1 MVRSVLLAA
10 ALVAC
15 GGPST
20 PPVRRPAA
28 APAPQADPDGPHRA
42 DVTAQVRPFLDA
54 EVVSSLVV
62 GIYDQGRTEIYGFGA
77 GPGGAPPTGKTL
89 YEIGSITKVYTS
101 LMLAD
106 AVQRREV
113 ALDTPVSDLLPP
125 GVAVPIRDHVAITL
139 EQLAL
144 HTSGLPRLPPSLRG
158 APPADPYGVYHEDAL
173 YADLA
178 HTELQATPGTAM
190 SYSNYG
196 AGLLGFALGRR
207 IGGGYAKAL
216 GDRVLRPLG
225 LHDTY
230 VVPPPGV
237 PDRAQG
243 TDDDLRPAA
252 PWTFD
257 ALAGAGAILSNVRDQ
272 LKLIDAELD
281 AAAGAMTPLRP
292 AMRLTQETRP
302 GAITTLG
309 WQLDRDG
316 RYWHNGGTGGFH
328 AFVSFDPRT
337 RRGVVVLAATSTS
350 LVDHLGGS
358 LFKVLAGEAP
368 KPAEFPAPAQL
379 APLVGTYNF
388 SGQKLTVRATGKR
401 LYIEGPGE
409 PPRRLM
415 PLSSTEFYI
424 EALQAV
430 AVFQKDG
437 DKIARLVFAIGDNTF
452 TAPRVE

>member
-1 MVRSVLLAA
+1 MFRPVLLAA

-15 GGPST
+15 GGHST
-20 PPVRRPAA
+20 PTVRPPAPAA
-28 APAPQADPDGPHRA
+28 QADPDGPHRA
-42 DVTAQVRPFLDA
+42 AVAAQVQPFLDA

-62 GIYDQGRTEIYGFGA
+62 GLYDGGRTEIYGFGA
-77 GPGGAPPTGKTL
+77 GPGGAPPTGATH

-101 LMLAD
+101 LLLAD

-113 ALDTPVSDLLPP
+113 ALDTPVADLLPP
-125 GVAVPIRDHVAITL
+125 GGAVPTRDKVAITL

-144 HTSGLPRLPPSLRG
+144 HTSGLPRLPPSLRD
-158 APPADPYGVYHEDAL
+158 ASPADPYGAFHEDQL

-178 HTELQATPGTAM
+178 RTELQATPGTTIT
-190 SYSNYG
+190 YSNYG

-216 GDRVLRPLG
+216 GDRVLQPLG

-230 VVPPPGV
+230 VVPPPGL

-243 TDDDLRPAA
+243 TNDDLKPVA

-257 ALAGAGAILSNVRDQ
+257 ALAGAGAIVSNARDQ
-272 LKLIDAELD
+272 LKLIDAELE
-281 AAAGAMTPLRP
+281 AAAGATTTLRP

-302 GAITTLG
+302 DANAVLG

-328 AFVSFDPRT
+328 AFLAFDPKT
-337 RRGVVVLAATSTS
+337 RRGVVVLASTSTS
-350 LVDHLGGS
+350 LVDHLAGS
-358 LFKVLAGEAP
+358 LFKVLAGEP
-368 KPAEFPAPAQL
+368 PAPAVFPTPEQL
-379 APLVGTYNF
+379 APLAGTYNF

-401 LYIEGPGE
+401 LYVEGPGE
-409 PPRRLM
+409 PPQRLM
-415 PLSSTEFYI
+415 PLSPTEFFI
-424 EALQAV
+424 ETLQAV

-437 DKIARLVFAIGDNTF
+437 DKVARLVFAIGGNQF